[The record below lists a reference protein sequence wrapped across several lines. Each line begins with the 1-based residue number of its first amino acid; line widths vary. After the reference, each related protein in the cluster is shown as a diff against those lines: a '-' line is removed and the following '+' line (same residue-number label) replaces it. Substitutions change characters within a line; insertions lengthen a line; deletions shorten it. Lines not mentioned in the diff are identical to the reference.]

1 MTRKK
6 KIPFLPLLLTF
17 LALLCGLAL
26 GACSHYLD
34 QKHNQAFETY
44 ADSLFRQ
51 EILTST
57 INLHY
62 TLAFPEQYGIQDPTP
77 SLSFPGADDSSRR
90 RRALEDQ
97 LEDLKN
103 LSSRRLSHSNRIAL
117 DTLRLVTGTELS
129 STGMELLQEPLSP
142 SLGIQA
148 QLPVLLAEYTFRTR
162 QDIEDYLQLLSLT
175 DSYFRQIL
183 DFEQEKAVQGLF
195 MSDASLCRI
204 QEQCR
209 SLISDPS
216 HNYLESIFS
225 DKISAFPDLTVRE
238 KNGYL
243 NRHREILEDHF
254 LPAYQLL
261 IDGLEELKGTGS
273 NENGLCWLKGGKD
286 YYRYLL
292 RSQSGLYEEPNQI
305 RERLQE
311 QLKADSLEMQSLLSE
326 NPELLSASLTARPAL
341 EDPGEILKALREQ
354 ITEDFPSL
362 SASSYEVKYVHPDL
376 EEYLSPAFYLTPPV
390 DTMSPNTIYIN
401 PAASLEGTELYT
413 TLAHE
418 GFPGHLYQTLYF
430 AGTNPPAIRHIMGTG
445 GYIEGWAT
453 YIESFAYGYA
463 QKDPALSRLLW
474 LNRSLNLGLCSLL
487 DMGIHYYGWTEE
499 DTFSFLSSFGITD
512 RNAVKEI
519 FRYTVETPGN
529 YLKYYMGYLSILDL
543 RTEMEKELGKNFDL
557 KEFHRTVLEIGPC
570 PFPVLRKYTRE
581 LLLS

>member
-34 QKHNQAFETY
+34 QKHNQAFEIY

-103 LSSRRLSHSNRIAL
+103 LSSRRLSRNNRIAL

-209 SLISDPS
+209 SLISDP
-216 HNYLESIFS
+216 
-225 DKISAFPDLTVRE
+225 
-238 KNGYL
+238 
-243 NRHREILEDHF
+243 
-254 LPAYQLL
+254 
-261 IDGLEELKGTGS
+261 
-273 NENGLCWLKGGKD
+273 
-286 YYRYLL
+286 
-292 RSQSGLYEEPNQI
+292 
-305 RERLQE
+305 
-311 QLKADSLEMQSLLSE
+311 
-326 NPELLSASLTARPAL
+326 
-341 EDPGEILKALREQ
+341 
-354 ITEDFPSL
+354 
-362 SASSYEVKYVHPDL
+362 
-376 EEYLSPAFYLTPPV
+376 
-390 DTMSPNTIYIN
+390 
-401 PAASLEGTELYT
+401 
-413 TLAHE
+413 
-418 GFPGHLYQTLYF
+418 
-430 AGTNPPAIRHIMGTG
+430 
-445 GYIEGWAT
+445 
-453 YIESFAYGYA
+453 
-463 QKDPALSRLLW
+463 
-474 LNRSLNLGLCSLL
+474 
-487 DMGIHYYGWTEE
+487 
-499 DTFSFLSSFGITD
+499 
-512 RNAVKEI
+512 
-519 FRYTVETPGN
+519 
-529 YLKYYMGYLSILDL
+529 
-543 RTEMEKELGKNFDL
+543 
-557 KEFHRTVLEIGPC
+557 
-570 PFPVLRKYTRE
+570 
-581 LLLS
+581 